1 MSAALGT
8 GKVEMERFNF
18 DIVNDPA
25 QGGGM
30 QEQDLL
36 DKLKKIER
44 LHAGATTP
52 GEMDAAADAIRRI
65 RKRLEEIE
73 RTEPPIEY
81 KFKLQDGWNKQLFIA
96 LLRRYAITPY
106 RYSRQRRTTVMAR
119 LPRSF
124 VNETLWPE
132 YTELSKTLR
141 SYLSEVTDRVIAE
154 AIHAGTAEA
163 EERAGEFLD

>member
-1 MSAALGT
+1 M
-8 GKVEMERFNF
+8 M
-18 DIVNDPA
+18 
-25 QGGGM
+25 GM

-36 DKLKKIER
+36 EKLKKIER

-52 GEMDAAADAIRRI
+52 GEMDAAAEAIRRI

-73 RTEPPIEY
+73 KVEPAIEY
-81 KFKLQDGWNKQLFIA
+81 KFKFADGWNKQLFIA
-96 LLRRYAITPY
+96 LLRRYSITPY

-132 YTELSKTLR
+132 YTELSKTLS
-141 SYLSEVTDRVIAE
+141 SYLSDVTNRVIAQ
-154 AIHAGTAEA
+154 AIHANGA
-163 EERAGEFLD
+163 EEEVRAGDFLE

>member
-1 MSAALGT
+1 
-8 GKVEMERFNF
+8 
-18 DIVNDPA
+18 
-25 QGGGM
+25 M

-81 KFKLQDGWNKQLFIA
+81 KFKFQDGWNKQLFIA
-96 LLRRYAITPY
+96 LLRRYSITPY
-106 RYSRQRRTTVMAR
+106 RYSRQRRTTVMVR
-119 LPRSF
+119 VPRSF
-124 VNETLWPE
+124 VNETLWPQ
-132 YTELSKTLR
+132 YLELSTTLR
-141 SYLSEVTDRVIAE
+141 DYLEDITDRVIAE
-154 AIHAGTAEA
+154 GVHGDTQD
-163 EERAGEFLD
+163 EEVVADDFLDRP

>member
-1 MSAALGT
+1 MAGVL
-8 GKVEMERFNF
+8 ENE
-18 DIVNDPA
+18 
-25 QGGGM
+25 
-30 QEQDLL
+30 LL
-36 DKLKKIER
+36 DKLRKIER

-65 RKRLEEIE
+65 KKRLAEIE
-73 RTEPPIEY
+73 EVEPAIEY
-81 KFKLQDGWNKQLFIA
+81 KFKFADGWNKQLFIA

-132 YTELSKTLR
+132 YTELSKILST
-141 SYLSEVTDRVIAE
+141 YLTEVTNRVIAQ
-154 AIHAGTAEA
+154 AIHSGTAE
-163 EERAGEFLD
+163 EEVRAGDFLE